1 MRLFLS
7 VLVAGCVLR
16 VGWCLMGPT
25 AFSEVFKP
33 RCFPPVKDNHHLRMG
48 QQLPAGFTM
57 SSFLDKLQILEQK
70 LTERSNGNAV
80 TAVDMAVYMLR
91 TFFHDDY
98 QWEGLGIK
106 DVNNADKERNVLHQV
121 LDALTA
127 NLGRPIVKPDE
138 LLDDPLRRDD
148 DLCFLMFS
156 LAHNVNKTLVR
167 HDRFDTYSVKEDDE
181 LKKLPREEG
190 VLSVTGRKDGSVVA
204 IGRTLLGIAAVHTD
218 LQPKTIK
225 DVLKSVPSVNVEDG
239 ISDGTLNPLYA
250 ATLGSLLASASLT
263 VPRAELRDSMGMKG
277 KWLENGCFLEY
288 KLDGDTNTSCTLAQ
302 ITGAIDGLI
311 LGKALSELPEM
322 RTWNL
327 STVLRLYYGPKGIAT
342 GASQTTTHCKRR
354 ELFGRISSSRE
365 LREQIDNF
373 AITLAHS
380 GLVIGVP
387 NKEALAKERVANTWN
402 IFQAKLGDDRDS
414 QNNDAC
420 PVSINENEPECET
433 PTDLLVVLDTS
444 TEVVNDEERKALQSE
459 ILAMVTR
466 TLKFQTGISTVSLFA
481 SKRHSDVL
489 RDIIKDSG
497 AGGCAGC
504 AALYLH
510 DLSDINAVGTDSDQ
524 DVFNMLNTLVTNHI
538 STMDER
544 PGVASRVVLYLNL
557 RKKAA
562 GGVHSNGRQV
572 EEALNKFRVT
582 HPDVPIFAIGSK
594 DVIDALNTRSGAL
607 TLVDIT
613 NVLADED
620 PDIEKLRTVQD
631 LLHLPKKI
639 CRVPASLRHKYC
651 SQRNPRQQS
660 SALTKFQG
668 AVTPGAVQ
676 YWSYSTSTFSAS
688 NNLQIKFTTNDR
700 GNLRVCDVTGR
711 VIGDSLAGLRCYE
724 TNAQF
729 KTLSFNYTRPCKKG
743 PLSCSP
749 LTYAVIGKDEN
760 VPQINFDVANCKG
773 FCRNPQQI
781 KFEIEHEGMYCAGVL
796 SAIFSPYVLL
806 LTALT
811 LLRHWAS

>member
-1 MRLFLS
+1 MRFFSL
-7 VLVAGCVLR
+7 LVAGCVLR

-33 RCFPPVKDNHHLRMG
+33 RCFPPVKDNRHLRMG

-70 LTERSNGNAV
+70 LAERNNGNVV

-98 QWEGLGIK
+98 EWDGLAIK
-106 DVNNADKERNVLHQV
+106 SVGNTDVGRSVLHHV
-121 LDALTA
+121 MDTVTA
-127 NLGRPIVKPDE
+127 NLGRPIIKPDE
-138 LLDDPLRRDD
+138 LLDDQLHRDD

-156 LAHNVNKTLVR
+156 LAHNINKTLVR

-181 LKKLPREEG
+181 LLKLPREEG

-204 IGRTLLGIAAVHTD
+204 MGKTLLGIAASHPD
-218 LQPKTIK
+218 LSVKTIK
-225 DVLKSVPSVNVEDG
+225 DVLKAVSSEGEKDG
-239 ISDGTLNPLYA
+239 VSDGNLNPIYA
-250 ATLGSLLASASLT
+250 ATIGSLLAGTALM
-263 VPRAELRDSMGMKG
+263 VPKSQLRNTMGMKG
-277 KWLENGCFLEY
+277 KWIEDGCFLEY
-288 KLDGDTNTSCTLAQ
+288 KLDGETNTSCTLAQ

-311 LGKALSELPEM
+311 LGRALSDFPEI
-322 RTWNL
+322 RSWNL
-327 STVLRLYYGPKGIAT
+327 STVLRLYYGPKGITT
-342 GASQTTTHCKRR
+342 GASQVMTHCKRR
-354 ELFGRISSSRE
+354 ELYNKFNGNEVRD
-365 LREQIDNF
+365 QINNF

-380 GLVIGVP
+380 GLITGFE
-387 NKEALAKERVANTWN
+387 NKEAKAKELVADTWN
-402 IFQAKLGDDRDS
+402 FFMGKLGDDRDS
-414 QNNDAC
+414 QDSDAC
-420 PVSINENEPECET
+420 PVSVNENEPECET

-444 TEVVNDEERKALQSE
+444 TDVIDDEEKRALQSE

-466 TLKFQTGISTVSLFA
+466 TLKFQMGISTVSLFA

-489 RDIIKDSG
+489 RDIIKDSS
-497 AGGCAGC
+497 AGGCPGC
-504 AALYLH
+504 AALFLR
-510 DLSDINAVGTDSDQ
+510 DLSDINAVGVDSDQ
-524 DVFNMLNTLVTNHI
+524 DVFNMLNTLVTKHI
-538 STMDER
+538 SPMDER

-562 GGVHSNGRQV
+562 GGSHSNERQV
-572 EEALNKFRVT
+572 EEALNRFRVT

-594 DVIDALNTRSGAL
+594 DVIDALNIRSRAL

-613 NVLADED
+613 SVLSGENMDMER
-620 PDIEKLRTVQD
+620 LRTAKD
-631 LLHLPKKI
+631 ILDLPKKI

-651 SQRNPRQQS
+651 EPRHPRQQS
-660 SALTKFQG
+660 SAQTKFQG

-676 YWSYSTSTFSAS
+676 YWSYSSATFSAS
-688 NNLQIKFTTNDR
+688 NNLQIKFTTNDQ

-760 VPQINFDVANCKG
+760 VPQINFDASKCKG
-773 FCRNPQQI
+773 LCRNPQQI
-781 KFEIEHEGMYCAGVL
+781 TFDVEHEGMYCAGVL

>member
-1 MRLFLS
+1 MRFFLS
-7 VLVAGCVLR
+7 LLVTGCVLR
-16 VGWCLMGPT
+16 VGWCLMGST

-33 RCFPPVKDNHHLRMG
+33 RCFPPIRDNRHLRMG

-57 SSFLDKLQILEQK
+57 SSFLDKLQILEQR
-70 LTERSNGNAV
+70 LAERNNGNAL
-80 TAVDMAVYMLR
+80 TAVDMAVYVLR

-98 QWEGLGIK
+98 EWENLGIK
-106 DVNNADKERNVLHQV
+106 DVGNAGHARSILHNVMEAV
-121 LDALTA
+121 MA
-127 NLGRPIVKPDE
+127 NLGRPSIKPEE
-138 LLDDPLRRDD
+138 LLDDQIRRDD

-156 LAHNVNKTLVR
+156 LAHNINKTLVR
-167 HDRFDTYSVKEDDE
+167 HDRFETYSVNEDDDIT
-181 LKKLPREEG
+181 KLPREEG

-204 IGRTLLGIAAVHTD
+204 LGRTLLGIAAAHKD
-218 LQPKTIK
+218 LQAKTIK
-225 DVLKSVPSVNVEDG
+225 DMLKSSQNADDG
-239 ISDGTLNPLYA
+239 VSDGTLSPLHA
-250 ATLGSLLASASLT
+250 ATLGSLLASTSLMLS
-263 VPRAELRDSMGMKG
+263 PSQLRKSMGLQG

-311 LGKALSELPEM
+311 LGKALIEFPEM

-342 GASQTTTHCKRR
+342 GASQIMTHCKRR
-354 ELFGRISSSRE
+354 ELFNKVNTRE

-373 AITLAHS
+373 AITLAYS
-380 GLVIGVP
+380 GLITGIE
-387 NKEALAKERVANTWN
+387 NKESKAKERVSDTWN
-402 IFQAKLGDDRDS
+402 IFLSKLGDDRDS
-414 QNNDAC
+414 QHSDAC
-420 PVSINENEPECET
+420 PASINENEPECET

-444 TEVVNDEERKALQSE
+444 TDVIDNEEKRELQSE
-459 ILAMVTR
+459 ILAMITKS
-466 TLKFQTGISTVSLFA
+466 LKFQTGISTVSLFA

-489 RDIIKDSG
+489 RDIIKDSS
-497 AGGCAGC
+497 AGGCPGC
-504 AALYLH
+504 AALYLR
-510 DLSDINAVGTDSDQ
+510 DLGDLNAVGADSDQ
-524 DVFNMLNTLVTNHI
+524 DVFNMLNTLVTKHI
-538 STMDER
+538 SLMDER
-544 PGVASRVVLYLNL
+544 PGAASRVVLYLNL

-562 GGVHSNGRQV
+562 GGLHSNERQV
-572 EEALNKFRVT
+572 EEALNKFRVA
-582 HPDVPIFAIGSK
+582 HPDVPIFAIGPK

-613 NVLADED
+613 GVLSDES
-620 PDIEKLRTVQD
+620 PDMERLRTTKD
-631 LLHLPKKI
+631 LLDLPKKI
-639 CRVPASLRHKYC
+639 CRVPAGLRHKHC
-651 SQRNPRQQS
+651 QAQGSRWQS
-660 SALTKFQG
+660 SVQSKFQG

-676 YWSYSTSTFSAS
+676 YWSYSTATFSAS
-688 NNLQIKFTTNDR
+688 KNLQIKFTTNDR
-700 GNLRVCDVTGR
+700 GNLKVCDVTGR

-760 VPQINFDVANCKG
+760 VPQINFDASTCEG

-781 KFEIEHEGMYCAGVL
+781 KFEVEHEGMYCAGVL

>member
-1 MRLFLS
+1 MRFLLS
-7 VLVAGCVLR
+7 LLVAGCVLR

-25 AFSEVFKP
+25 AFSEMFKP
-33 RCFPPVKDNHHLRMG
+33 RCFPPVKDNRHLRMG

-70 LTERSNGNAV
+70 LAERNNGNAV
-80 TAVDMAVYMLR
+80 AAIDMAVYMLR

-106 DVNNADKERNVLHQV
+106 DVNNADKARNVLHQV
-121 LDALTA
+121 MDAVTA
-127 NLGRPIVKPDE
+127 NLGRPIIKPDE

-167 HDRFDTYSVKEDDE
+167 HDRFDTYSVNDDDE

-239 ISDGTLNPLYA
+239 VSDGTLHPLYA
-250 ATLGSLLASASLT
+250 ATLG
-263 VPRAELRDSMGMKG
+263 
-277 KWLENGCFLEY
+277 C
-288 KLDGDTNTSCTLAQ
+288 
-302 ITGAIDGLI
+302 LI
-311 LGKALSELPEM
+311 LGKALIEIQDM
-322 RTWNL
+322 RNWNL

-354 ELFGRISSSRE
+354 ELFGRISTSRE
-365 LREQIDNF
+365 LRDQIDNF

-380 GLVIGVP
+380 GLVTGVS
-387 NKEALAKERVANTWN
+387 NKEALAKELVANTWN

-414 QNNDAC
+414 QNSDAC
-420 PVSINENEPECET
+420 PVSVNENEPECET

-444 TEVVNDEERKALQSE
+444 TDVVHDEEKKALQSE

-466 TLKFQTGISTVSLFA
+466 TLKFQTGISTISLFA
-481 SKRHSDVL
+481 SKRYSDVL

-510 DLSDINAVGTDSDQ
+510 DLGDINAVGADSDQ

-582 HPDVPIFAIGSK
+582 HP
-594 DVIDALNTRSGAL
+594 
-607 TLVDIT
+607 
-613 NVLADED
+613 ADED
-620 PDIEKLRTVQD
+620 PDIEKLRTAQD

-651 SQRNPRQQS
+651 SARNPRQQS
-660 SALTKFQG
+660 SAQTKFQG

-676 YWSYSTSTFSAS
+676 YWSYSTATFSAS
-688 NNLQIKFTTNDR
+688 NNLQIKFTTNDW

-760 VPQINFDVANCKG
+760 VAQINFDVSNCEG
-773 FCRNPQQI
+773 YCRNPPANKI
-781 KFEIEHEGMYCAGVL
+781 R
-796 SAIFSPYVLL
+796 S
-806 LTALT
+806 
-811 LLRHWAS
+811 